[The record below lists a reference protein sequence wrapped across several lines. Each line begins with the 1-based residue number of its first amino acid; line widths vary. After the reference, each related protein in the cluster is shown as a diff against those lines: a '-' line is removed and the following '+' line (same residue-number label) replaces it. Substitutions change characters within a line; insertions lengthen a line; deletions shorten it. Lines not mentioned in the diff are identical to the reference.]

1 MAPTLIVHIRSTVTF
16 IRTWHFQNFKLNL
29 VFYFIGPPIIIPIGA
44 LLETGNVL
52 LNDGIEIEGIFWES
66 EDRILHPNGTIEYKL
81 TGKSEKAKIAF
92 GTVDDQGKIQLLP
105 KLGKHKTSLSLFK
118 VIKYYIPI

>member
-1 MAPTLIVHIRSTVTF
+1 MHDVE
-16 IRTWHFQNFKLNL
+16 KLNIVYL
-29 VFYFIGPPIIIPIGA
+29 FIGPPIIIPIGA

-92 GTVDDQGKIQLLP
+92 GTVDDQGRIQLLP

-118 VIKYYIPI
+118 VIKYIPI

>member
-1 MAPTLIVHIRSTVTF
+1 MPLKRFWKFAIF
-16 IRTWHFQNFKLNL
+16 ISRKWSLLLAHCVK
-29 VFYFIGPPIIIPIGA
+29 YFIGPPIIIPIGA

-118 VIKYYIPI
+118 VIKYLPI